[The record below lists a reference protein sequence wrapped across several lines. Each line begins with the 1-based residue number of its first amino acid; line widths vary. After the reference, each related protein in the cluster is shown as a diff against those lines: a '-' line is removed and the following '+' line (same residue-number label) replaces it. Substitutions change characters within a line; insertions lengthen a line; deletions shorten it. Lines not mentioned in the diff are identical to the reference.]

1 MWMEGLGKEGQE
13 GLTRKV
19 SPTIQLG
26 AELELENSKKAP
38 MHCDSL
44 TCASKKSAG
53 EIVHDDPPNVTDTVT
68 SVSQAAYTNEQIKST
83 NHIQPR
89 LTG

>member
-1 MWMEGLGKEGQE
+1 MR
-13 GLTRKV
+13 LTRKV

-38 MHCDSL
+38 IHCDSL

-53 EIVHDDPPNVTDTVT
+53 EMLHDDPPNVSDTDT
-68 SVSQAAYTNEQIKST
+68 SVSQAIIRVSKNRT
-83 NHIQPR
+83 
-89 LTG
+89 LTQRSGEENAR